1 MNRRDSAS
9 SCSVRRTTISTMS
22 LWSAPDTRYGCFG
35 WLAFWNK
42 ACAMAGG
49 VKLSFAPMIRN
60 TRLRCFLAF
69 YRPRRPKTATPLVVP
84 TYTFPLTIIG
94 VPKWLEMPN

>member
-1 MNRRDSAS
+1 
-9 SCSVRRTTISTMS
+9 

-35 WLAFWNK
+35 WLALWNK